1 MPPKDPLQ
9 PEEKFL
15 SIQTKHPYET
25 LNQWTAE
32 TNKVWVVFHGIGYLS
47 RYFLRHFQHLDPH
60 ENYII
65 APQAPALYYLD
76 QTYTH
81 IGASWLTRENTH
93 LYMENLLQLLDALWI
108 SEKLNTAPSLVL
120 MGYSQ
125 GVSILSR
132 WIAARKLECDRLL
145 LYAGRVPDELGHED
159 FAHLP
164 PAAKVDFFIGDKD
177 PFITPEMRA
186 TLTGRLELL
195 FGDRI
200 QLIEY
205 SGGHKLINSLI
216 TS

>member
-1 MPPKDPLQ
+1 MPSKDSLQ

-25 LNQWTAE
+25 LNQWTAD
-32 TNKVWVVFHGIGYLS
+32 TKKVWVVFHGIGYLS

-81 IGASWLTRENTH
+81 IGASWLTRENT
-93 LYMENLLQLLDALWI
+93 LIYMENLLHLLDALWI
-108 SEKLNTAPSLVL
+108 SENLNSAPSLVL

-125 GVSILSR
+125 GVSVLSR
-132 WIAARKLECDRLL
+132 WIAARRIECQRLL
-145 LYAGRVPDELGHED
+145 LYAGRVPDELSHKD
-159 FAHLP
+159 FEHLP
-164 PAAKVDFFIGDKD
+164 PATSVDFFIGEKD

-186 TLTGRLELL
+186 TFKDRMTLL

-200 QLIEY
+200 NLIEY
-205 SGGHKLINSLI
+205 PGGHNLINSLI
-216 TS
+216 KA